1 MRHSRAS
8 GIFFLSL
15 TLFMYSVSRSLQR
28 SVINP
33 ARLNQ
38 QMAMIYALNY
48 VKICFAI
55 PGKFFIYNS
64 QISYFI
70 DSFTVRLYLPL
81 LNREFDRI
89 TYSPRYHKHLK
100 RLTAWATF
108 SAQPSS
114 VESTGG
120 HDLCEDLLRN
130 SR

>member
-1 MRHSRAS
+1 
-8 GIFFLSL
+8 
-15 TLFMYSVSRSLQR
+15 MYSVSRSLQR

-55 PGKFFIYNS
+55 L
-64 QISYFI
+64 
-70 DSFTVRLYLPL
+70 VRLYLPL
-81 LNREFDRI
+81 LNREFDRT

-130 SR
+130 SRARLPTITQPSAATTEADDEAAMLAEFEANFS